1 MGKKLV
7 AFAIAVGFLGV
18 LGSPALAVNKEGAKC
33 TVAGKTVTVA
43 GKKLVCVKV
52 AKTLKWIAVS
62 TPATTVAPTTTTTT
76 AVAPTTTTTT
86 VAADRTA
93 PTVTLARNAGS
104 SSSSTILFT
113 VTGNEAI
120 NCATLSYENNVDFT
134 FTRISLINSI
144 TQSSTTVCTISAQS
158 TAERGATVA
167 RASILTAATTFAVS
181 DTAGN
186 AQTTLLG
193 SPQQTWVL
201 RT

>member
-1 MGKKLV
+1 MRRTR
-7 AFAIAVGFLGV
+7 IS
-18 LGSPALAVNKEGAKC
+18 SPILAVQRPCRIKMILPTISSSRDSRSSSKDRSAR
-33 TVAGKTVTVA
+33 
-43 GKKLVCVKV
+43 LYHF
-52 AKTLKWIAVS
+52 
-62 TPATTVAPTTTTTT
+62 TTAHRENPTTT
-76 AVAPTTTTTT
+76 TTTTTT
-86 VAADRTA
+86 VAVDRTA

-120 NCATLSYENNVDFT
+120 NCATLSFTNNVDFT
-134 FTRISLINSI
+134 FTRISFINSI
-144 TQSSTTVCTISAQS
+144 TQTSTSVCTISASS
-158 TAERGATVA
+158 TAERGDTVA
-167 RASILTAATTFAVS
+167 RASILTAAATFSVS